1 MVNPMNISYE
11 AYRVFYYTAK
21 TRSFTQA
28 ANALG
33 NSQPNITRIIKNLE
47 RELGCI
53 LFLRNN
59 RHVELTAEGQTLYR
73 HVSAAFEQLQAGEE
87 ALRRGG
93 RLDGGILRI
102 TATEVALRV
111 FLLPVLSRFRA
122 RYPGVHIKLLNSS
135 TPTAIEEL
143 NKGLAD
149 LAFVTTPADITQ
161 KLRST
166 PLADVQE
173 VAVCGGAYRSLTGCK
188 VTLEALSG
196 YPLISLGEHGS
207 TYRLYRQFFA
217 DHHVPFEPDIE
228 AATADQILPMV
239 KANLGIGFVPASFLS
254 EADWGQSIYPI
265 DLVQKLPPRKVCLV
279 ESAQYSAAA
288 AAKELKKICFAH
300 SSAVDLLP

>member
-1 MVNPMNISYE
+1 MVNPMNISYD
-11 AYRVFYYTAK
+11 AYRVFFYTAK
-21 TRSFTQA
+21 YRSFTLA
-28 ANALG
+28 ARALQ
-33 NSQPNITRIIKNLE
+33 NSQPNITRTIKNLE
-47 RELGCI
+47 QALGCT

-59 RHVELTAEGQTLYR
+59 RRVELTQDGETLYR
-73 HVSAAFEQLQAGEE
+73 HVSDAFEQLQAGEE

-93 RLDGGILRI
+93 GLDGGILRI

-111 FLLPVLSRFRA
+111 FLMPVLSQFRA

-135 TPTAIEEL
+135 TPAAIEEL
-143 NKGLAD
+143 SKGLAD
-149 LAFVTTPADITQ
+149 LAFVTTPVDITG

-166 PLADVQE
+166 PLTDVRE
-173 VAVCGGAYRSLTGCK
+173 VAVCGGAYPFLTGCK

-196 YPLISLGEHGS
+196 YPMISLGEHGS
-207 TYRLYRQFFA
+207 TYRFYSQFFA

-265 DLVQKLPPRKVCLV
+265 DLVQKLPPRQVCLV
-279 ESAQYSAAA
+279 ESVQQPAAA

-300 SSAVDLLP
+300 PPAADHSP

>member
-1 MVNPMNISYE
+1 MNISYE

-21 TRSFTQA
+21 TQSFTQA

-33 NSQPNITRIIKNLE
+33 NSQPNISRIIKNLE
-47 RELGCI
+47 RELGCV
-53 LFLRNN
+53 LLLRNN

-93 RLDGGILRI
+93 GLDGGILRI
-102 TATEVALRV
+102 AATEIALRV

-135 TPTAIEEL
+135 TPAAIEAL
-143 NKGLAD
+143 NMGLAD
-149 LAFVTTPADITQ
+149 LAFVTTPADITE

-173 VAVCGGAYRSLTGCK
+173 VAVCGGAYPSLMGSEVRLK
-188 VTLEALSG
+188 ALSG
-196 YPLISLGEHGS
+196 YPMISLGEHGS
-207 TYRLYRQFFA
+207 TYRFYRQFFA
-217 DHHVPFEPDIE
+217 DHHAPFEPDIE
-228 AATADQILPMV
+228 VATADLILPMV

-254 EADWGQSIYPI
+254 EEGLSVYPI
-265 DLVQKLPPRKVCLV
+265 ALAEKIPLRKVCLV
-279 ESAQYSAAA
+279 EAAQHPATASI
-288 AAKELKKICFAH
+288 KELKKICFAH
-300 SSAVDLLP
+300 RLAADNLP

>member
-33 NSQPNITRIIKNLE
+33 NSQPNISRIIKNLE

-93 RLDGGILRI
+93 GLDGGILRI
-102 TATEVALRV
+102 AATEIALRV

-122 RYPGVHIKLLNSS
+122 RYPGVHVKLLNSS
-135 TPTAIEEL
+135 TPAAIEAL
-143 NKGLAD
+143 NMGLAD
-149 LAFVTTPADITQ
+149 LAFVTTPADITE

-173 VAVCGGAYRSLTGCK
+173 VAVCGGAYPSLMGSEVRLK
-188 VTLEALSG
+188 ALSG
-196 YPLISLGEHGS
+196 YPMISLGEHGS
-207 TYRLYRQFFA
+207 TYRFYRQFFA
-217 DHHVPFEPDIE
+217 DHHAPFEPDIE
-228 AATADQILPMV
+228 VATADLILPMV

-254 EADWGQSIYPI
+254 EDEGLSVYPI
-265 DLVQKLPPRKVCLV
+265 ALAEKIPLRKVCLV
-279 ESAQYSAAA
+279 EAAQHPATASI
-288 AAKELKKICFAH
+288 KELKKICFAH
-300 SSAVDLLP
+300 RLAADNLP